1 MGQSLHDEM
10 FDIAYSIIAFA
21 NDGRITRGALAW
33 FVSLQPSTLC
43 QMRHNPSRFFGVT
56 THAVKFAFLSRNN
69 MVRNGL

>member
-1 MGQSLHDEM
+1 MDQSLHDEM
-10 FDIAYSIIAFA
+10 FDIAYSIVESA
-21 NDGRITRGALAW
+21 NDDRITGRALAC

-43 QMRHNPSRFFGVT
+43 QMRHNPSTFFGVT

>member
-10 FDIAYSIIAFA
+10 FDIAYSIVETA
-21 NDGRITRGALAW
+21 NDDRITGGTRAW
-33 FVSLQPSTLC
+33 FVSLQPLTLC

>member
-1 MGQSLHDEM
+1 MDQSLHDEM
-10 FDIAYSIIAFA
+10 FDIAYSIVETA
-21 NDGRITRGALAW
+21 NDDRITGGTRAW
-33 FVSLQPSTLC
+33 LVSLQPSTLC

>member
-10 FDIAYSIIAFA
+10 FDIAYSIVETA
-21 NDGRITRGALAW
+21 NDDRITGGTRAW
-33 FVSLQPSTLC
+33 FVSLQPLTLC
-43 QMRHNPSRFFGVT
+43 QMRHNPSTFFVIT